1 MKWHEWLEIA
11 EIKRFCRHATA
22 TIAAIIFFALPAHVA
37 EWIHGGGWFVEAVT
51 IIDAVLAI
59 VVLLLFAYDVLWSIW
74 HRIIKRGER
83 LDLLFA

>member
-1 MKWHEWLEIA
+1 
-11 EIKRFCRHATA
+11 
-22 TIAAIIFFALPAHVA
+22 
-37 EWIHGGGWFVEAVT
+37 VEAVT